1 MGSIENRKS
10 TTMPTEPG
18 FYWIT
23 EDGMTPQVVEVV
35 PSCATREALQVL
47 LPGDSQRYP
56 LDLWDDVLWYGPLS
70 EPK

>member
-10 TTMPTEPG
+10 TAMPTEPG

-23 EDGMTPQVVEVV
+23 EDGMDSQIVEVV
-35 PSCATREALQVL
+35 VSCATDNLLQVL

-56 LDLWDDVLWYGPLS
+56 LDLWDDVHWYGPLA
-70 EPK
+70 EPD